1 MQSLVAINTVIA
13 EDIPMSRHLTPSGA
27 TISVHRGALDG
38 TIVIAHVLSGA

>member
-1 MQSLVAINTVIA
+1 MNTLIA
-13 EDIPMSRHLTPSGA
+13 EDISMSRPLTPCGA